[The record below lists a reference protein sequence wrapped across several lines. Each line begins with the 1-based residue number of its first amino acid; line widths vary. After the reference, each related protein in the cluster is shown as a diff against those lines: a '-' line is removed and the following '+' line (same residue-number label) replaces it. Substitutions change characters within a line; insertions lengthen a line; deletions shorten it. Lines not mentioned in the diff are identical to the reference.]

1 MAPSDEPWLVTYAA
15 PFLGVLLVTV
25 GIAGG
30 VMGGYSV
37 VQSELDLCGHPSIEV
52 TSEERTAQYTGPDGP
67 ALARLSVAELT
78 PAERRAF
85 QRALDSPTREAEVRG
100 ELTHLPE
107 FRAGVLVSYEGGE
120 RYVFLASANPCVGV
134 PPLLFPLGVVSILL
148 GVGGVLT
155 PPLYR
160 RLAAFEGGESRQP

>member
-1 MAPSDEPWLVTYAA
+1 MADTTEPWLVTYAA

-37 VQSELDLCGHPSIEV
+37 VQTELDLCGDPSIEV
-52 TSEERTAQYTGPDGP
+52 ASEERTAQYTGTDGP
-67 ALARLSVAELT
+67 TLARLSVAELS
-78 PAERRAF
+78 PAERDAF
-85 QRALDSPTREAEVRG
+85 RRALADPTRQARVRG
-100 ELTHLPE
+100 ELAHLPE
-107 FRAGVLVSYEGGE
+107 FRAGALVSYEDGE

-160 RLAAFEGGESRQP
+160 RLAAFEGGETARA

>member
-1 MAPSDEPWLVTYAA
+1 MADDEPWVVTYAA

-25 GIAGG
+25 GIAAG

-37 VQSELDLCGHPSIEV
+37 VQSDLGLCGNPSIEV
-52 TSEERTAQYTGPDGP
+52 ASEERTAQYTGSDGP
-67 ALARLSVAELT
+67 TLARLSVDELT
-78 PAERRAF
+78 SAERRAF
-85 QRALDSPTREAEVRG
+85 RRALAAPTREAEVRG

-107 FRAGVLVSYEGGE
+107 FRAGTLVSYEDGE

-134 PPLLFPLGVVSILL
+134 PQLLFPLGVVAILL

-160 RLAAFEGGESRQP
+160 RLAAFEGGEPTDER